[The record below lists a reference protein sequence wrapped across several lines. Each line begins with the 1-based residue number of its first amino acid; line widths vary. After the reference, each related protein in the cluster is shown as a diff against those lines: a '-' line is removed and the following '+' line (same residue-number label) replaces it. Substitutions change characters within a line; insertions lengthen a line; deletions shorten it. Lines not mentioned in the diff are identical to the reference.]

1 MRIRQITGNK
11 KKYLPLLLIGDE
23 QESMIDRYLN
33 CGDMFGM
40 FNGEEIIAEIVI
52 TNEGGG
58 TYEIKNIAVASGY
71 RKKGY
76 ARRMVNFT
84 EQFYTPY
91 LFRLKAGTAET
102 VEMDTFYRHLG
113 FEAKGRIENFFTD
126 NYDHPIIECGIY
138 LKDMIYYEKDFPHHI
153 NYSQHLSR
161 RLHSHDIIG
170 LYHLALNDVK
180 LHHLLF
186 QLIGNE
192 NKRAATNA
200 AWVFSRLSEKV
211 QDIFTGQQLQQL
223 QNIAAETKND
233 TLCRLL
239 LTIILNVSKSSRN
252 TLSDGLFLEF
262 CLHNISNSQRPS
274 GIRVLCLKLAYEI
287 SRNYTE
293 IQEELQQTIA
303 LIESGPLS
311 PSLTSACTNILKA
324 MQKNKT

>member
-161 RLHSHDIIG
+161 
-170 LYHLALNDVK
+170 
-180 LHHLLF
+180 
-186 QLIGNE
+186 
-192 NKRAATNA
+192 
-200 AWVFSRLSEKV
+200 SE
-211 QDIFTGQQLQQL
+211 
-223 QNIAAETKND
+223 E
-233 TLCRLL
+233 R
-239 LTIILNVSKSSRN
+239 
-252 TLSDGLFLEF
+252 
-262 CLHNISNSQRPS
+262 
-274 GIRVLCLKLAYEI
+274 RVGKECI
-287 SRNYTE
+287 
-293 IQEELQQTIA
+293 
-303 LIESGPLS
+303 
-311 PSLTSACTNILKA
+311 
-324 MQKNKT
+324 